1 MERVNDT
8 FLLVGR
14 LLMASLFL
22 SAGLP
27 KALGGYEGF
36 AKYIG
41 GLGVPYPD
49 IVAMVAVAVEV
60 LGPIALILGLF
71 PRLTA
76 LLLIAFVVIATGLAH
91 RFWEFPEA
99 QQMAQRNNFL
109 KNVAIIG
116 GLLFYYAAGAGA
128 WAMSGRGE
136 RAGAGLHARA

>member
-1 MERVNDT
+1 MERLNDT

-22 SAGLP
+22 TAGIP
-27 KALGGYEGF
+27 KAIGGYAGF
-36 AKYIG
+36 AKYLA

-49 IVAMVAVAVEV
+49 IVAIVAIAVEV
-60 LGPIALILGLF
+60 GGPILLILGVF

-76 LLLIAFVVIATGLAH
+76 LLLIAFVVVATALAH

-99 QQMAQRNNFL
+99 QQMGQRNNFL

-128 WAMSGRGE
+128 WALGGRGE
-136 RAGAGLHARA
+136 HAGVHARA